1 MLNIFSDKWF
11 SLKLFFC
18 FSNNYAAPLG
28 SGVLYDD
35 SNAYN
40 HQTQNNYQYTGSMG
54 EVLSPLGTPSRG
66 GRIRPSQPPP
76 APPSNNNSNN
86 R

>member
-1 MLNIFSDKWF
+1 MT
-11 SLKLFFC
+11 
-18 FSNNYAAPLG
+18 
-28 SGVLYDD
+28 YDD

-40 HQTQNNYQYTGSMG
+40 HQTQQNNYQYTGSMG

-66 GRIRPSQPPP
+66 GKIRPSQPPP

-86 R
+86 RQAKFILADYLFLHHIFNKYI

>member
-1 MLNIFSDKWF
+1 MYDE
-11 SLKLFFC
+11 
-18 FSNNYAAPLG
+18 SN
-28 SGVLYDD
+28 V
-35 SNAYN
+35 YN
-40 HQTQNNYQYTGSMG
+40 HQTQQNNYQYPGNMG